1 MSKRQILGVIGV
13 WVIILPFLGL
23 PSSWKSILLVL
34 TGIGICSLAYSTR
47 RAQSSMDSGDMDGGN
62 GPKNKIFMENTT
74 SEIKSPMNSVTDR
87 TV

>member
-1 MSKRQILGVIGV
+1 MSKRQILGIIGV

-47 RAQSSMDSGDMDGGN
+47 RSSSQFESDNNSTNAAKSGSN
-62 GPKNKIFMENTT
+62 AFME
-74 SEIKSPMNSVTDR
+74 SVSSKDTE
-87 TV
+87 V